1 VYLTSTAG
9 TVSRLMLA
17 AGSSTRPLVA
27 DAQRFAFPRFSPDGQ
42 HLALAITTDRTD
54 VWILDLPSGPF
65 RRLTVEGTSND
76 RPEWTADSRNVLF
89 RSNRSGLNAIW
100 IQPADGHR
108 QADLLYAFPRFAVD
122 EGVLSPNGEY
132 LIVQLDSTR
141 DANGG
146 QVFYRRMRGDT
157 AVKLIAG
164 ADRGQQVHAR
174 VSRDGGWVAYSS
186 SELGNWDVYVKPFP
200 SLGAR
205 YQVSLSGG
213 AQPVWS
219 PDGRRLFYISG
230 GRLLS
235 ATLAYDPFRVVSR
248 DTVLEDVLD
257 SPLGEGSTSFYHAN
271 YDVASD
277 GKSIVFLRGGTSSG
291 RVIVV
296 HGWKAELRARMAGA
310 GKR

>member
-1 VYLTSTAG
+1 L
-9 TVSRLMLA
+9 
-17 AGSSTRPLVA
+17 
-27 DAQRFAFPRFSPDGQ
+27 
-42 HLALAITTDRTD
+42 
-54 VWILDLPSGPF
+54 

-89 RSNRSGLNAIW
+89 RSNRSGPNAIW

-122 EGVLSPNGEY
+122 EGVLSANGEY
-132 LIVQLDSTR
+132 LIVQIDSTR
-141 DANGG
+141 TANGG
-146 QVFYRRMRGDT
+146 QVFYRRMSGDT

-174 VSRDGGWVAYSS
+174 LSRDGRWVAYSS
-186 SELGNWDVYVKPFP
+186 SELGNWEVYVKPFP
-200 SLGAR
+200 SLDAR
-205 YQVSLSGG
+205 YQVSLNGG

-219 PDGRRLFYISG
+219 PDGRHLFYISG

-248 DTVLEDVLD
+248 DTVLENVLD
-257 SPLGEGSTSFYHAN
+257 SPLGDASTSFFHAN
-271 YDVASD
+271 YDIATD
-277 GKSIVFLRGGTSSG
+277 GKSIVFLGGGTSGG

-296 HGWKAELRARMAGA
+296 HDWKPELRATTASA